1 MVKANIVFSRVGFRP
16 SNPDVCRRF
25 LYNQFPSMNTPDL
38 AHLFPADNG
47 QIPADYRIEPIH
59 QREYLLNG
67 EMRPWDGP
75 VSDVYSP
82 VCVPDADGTLQRQLV
97 GSFPVTGPQQALE
110 ALEAAVA
117 AYDNGRGEWPQMA
130 VADRIACMETFV
142 GKMLEQK
149 KLVVN
154 LIMWEIGK
162 NLADATKEFDRT
174 VTYIYDTIDTLKN
187 MDRNSSRFR
196 IEEGIIGQIRRSP
209 LGVVLAMGPFN
220 YPLNETYTTLI
231 PAILMGNTILFKTPK
246 HGSLLHYPLL
256 EAFRSSFP
264 KGVVNSLYGRG
275 ANVIPPVMQSGKV
288 NVLTL
293 IGSSRVADELQRQ
306 HPKLNRLRSIMS
318 LDAKNAAIILP
329 DADLDVAVKECLLG
343 SLSFN
348 GQRCTAIKI
357 IWAHRSIAD
366 EFLKRFSPEVSK
378 LKPGMPWNAGVQ
390 ITPLP
395 EPTKTQ
401 YLTDIITDAE
411 AGGASIVNE
420 GGGQTLASLF
430 RPAVVYPVKEGMRL
444 YREEQFGPVVPV
456 VVYDDVEEF
465 IEYLITDDHG
475 MQASIFGTDT
485 TKIAQLID
493 PLVNLVSR
501 VNINAQCQRGPD
513 TFPFTGRKDSAEG
526 TLSVEDALR
535 SFSIRS
541 AVATKDSEANKAI
554 LNDIVSHHRSQF
566 LSTNFIF

>member
-1 MVKANIVFSRVGFRP
+1 MAQTSSISLN
-16 SNPDVCRRF
+16 D
-25 LYNQFPSMNTPDL
+25 
-38 AHLFPADNG
+38 LFPTDAS
-47 QIPADYRIEPIH
+47 QIPVQHRIEPIH

-67 EMRPWDGP
+67 EMRPWNGKT
-75 VSDVYSP
+75 SDVYSP
-82 VCVPDADGTLQRQLV
+82 VCMPERRTADEAGTLQRQLV
-97 GSFPVTGPQQALE
+97 GSFPVCGPEQAME
-110 ALEAAVA
+110 ALDAAVA
-117 AYDNGRGEWPQMA
+117 AYNNGRGEWPQMS
-130 VADRIACMETFV
+130 VAGRIACMETFV
-142 GKMLEQK
+142 GKMLERRQ
-149 KLVVN
+149 LVIN

-174 VTYIYDTIDTLKN
+174 VKYIYDTIDTLKN

-196 IEEGIIGQIRRSP
+196 IEEGVIGQIRRSP

-275 ANVIPPVMQSGKV
+275 ADVVPPVMQSGKV

-293 IGSSRVADELQRQ
+293 IGSSRVADELQRH

-343 SLSFN
+343 ALSFN

-357 IWAHRSIAD
+357 IWAHRSVVD
-366 EFLKRFSPEVSK
+366 EFLKRFCSEVSK
-378 LKPGMPWNAGVQ
+378 LKPGMPWADGVQ

-395 EPTKTQ
+395 EPSKTQ
-401 YLTDIITDAE
+401 YLADIIADAE
-411 AGGASIVNE
+411 AGGATIQNE
-420 GGGQTLASLF
+420 GGGETVASLF
-430 RPAVVYPVKEGMRL
+430 LPAVLYPVRDGMRL
-444 YREEQFGPVVPV
+444 YREEQFGPVIPV
-456 VVYDDVEEF
+456 VAYDDEEEF

-485 TKIAQLID
+485 DAIARLID
-493 PLVNLVSR
+493 PLVTLVSR

-541 AVATKDSEANKAI
+541 AVATKDTPTNKQI
-554 LNDIVSHHRSQF
+554 LNDIVGQHKSEF

>member
-1 MVKANIVFSRVGFRP
+1 MRSFPLPLAEHNLL
-16 SNPDVCRRF
+16 NPVNTTQILSLADRF
-25 LYNQFPSMNTPDL
+25 PQSVS
-38 AHLFPADNG
+38 
-47 QIPADYRIEPIH
+47 QIPAEYRIDPIY

-67 EMRPWDGP
+67 EMRQWTGKT
-75 VSDVYSP
+75 SDVYSP
-82 VCVPDADGTLQRQLV
+82 VCVPDTDGNLQRQLV
-97 GSFPVTGPQQALE
+97 GSYPVAGPAEALE
-110 ALEAAVA
+110 ALDAAVA
-117 AYDNGRGEWPQMA
+117 AYDNGRGEWPQMS
-130 VADRIACMETFV
+130 VAGRIGCMETFV
-142 GKMLEQK
+142 GKMLEQR
-149 KLVVN
+149 KLVIN

-174 VTYIYDTIDTLKN
+174 VKYIYDTIDALKN

-196 IEEGIIGQIRRSP
+196 IEEGIIGQIRRSS
-209 LGVVLAMGPFN
+209 LGVVLSMGPFN

-256 EAFRSSFP
+256 DAFRASFP

-275 ANVIPPVMQSGKV
+275 ADVVPPVMQTGKI

-293 IGSSRVADELQRQ
+293 IASSRVADELQRH

-318 LDAKNAAIILP
+318 LDAKNAAIVLP

-357 IWAHRSIAD
+357 IWTHRSVVD
-366 EFLKRFSPEVSK
+366 EFLTRFVAEVSK
-378 LKPGMPWNAGVQ
+378 LKVGMPWDDGAQ

-395 EPTKTQ
+395 ELTKTQ
-401 YLTDIITDAE
+401 YLTDIIADAE
-411 AGGASIVNE
+411 AGGASVLNE
-420 GGGQTLASLF
+420 GGGDVTASLF
-430 RPAVVYPVKEGMRL
+430 RPAVVYPVREGMRL
-444 YREEQFGPVVPV
+444 YREEQFGPIVPV
-456 VVYDDVEEF
+456 VVYDDEEEF
-465 IEYLITDDHG
+465 IQYLITDDHG
-475 MQASIFGTDT
+475 MQASIFGTDPDA
-485 TKIAQLID
+485 IARLID

-541 AVATKDSEANKAI
+541 AVATKDTNTNKAI
-554 LNDIVSHHRSQF
+554 LNKIVSEHKSEF